1 MVKKC
6 FEVLA
11 TVLVFFSQGFVQSA
25 AAEVSADAPIAAPA
39 ETIAIAKAAELAVH
53 RIERLVTLKKIDPMF
68 RDALVGLTA
77 EVTTLSGA
85 SFKIVG
91 LTAPAVNGVNGRIEL
106 WLDAQGKTLS
116 FNVVSAVVPAQ
127 PFPWP
132 SKDASTLL
140 EEGLHFVLEGWVTH
154 SEVKAFETD
163 LSSILL
169 KPVTSAEGDLMA
181 EFEVRSTLDTRLL
194 TITLR
199 ADGTFVTHIVK

>member
-1 MVKKC
+1 MKT
-6 FEVLA
+6 FYEVLA
-11 TVLVFFSQGFVQSA
+11 AVLVLFSQCFVQSA
-25 AAEVSADAPIAAPA
+25 AAEVSADAPIVAPA

-77 EVTTLSGA
+77 EVTAVSGA
-85 SFKIVG
+85 SFKILG
-91 LTAPAVNGVNGRIEL
+91 MTAPAVNGVNGRIEL

-154 SEVKAFETD
+154 AEVKAFETG

-169 KPVTSAEGDLMA
+169 KPVTSAQGDLMA
-181 EFEVRSTLDTRLL
+181 EFEVRSTLDSRLL
-194 TITLR
+194 MVSLK
-199 ADGTFVTHIVK
+199 ADGTFVSHVVK